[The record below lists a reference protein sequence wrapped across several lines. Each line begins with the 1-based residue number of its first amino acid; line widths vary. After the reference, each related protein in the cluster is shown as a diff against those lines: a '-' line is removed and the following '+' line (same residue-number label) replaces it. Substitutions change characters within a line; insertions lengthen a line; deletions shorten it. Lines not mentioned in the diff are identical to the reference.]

1 MTKLRTRTEAGP
13 GYSDPDRVRQEAE
26 RWRGEEDR
34 WAPAA
39 FSDAQE
45 IQKAVRRG
53 DGGESKSGSEV
64 VVGIYLEKGRQVCDV
79 DELRLPSDGGRRS
92 GG

>member
-13 GYSDPDRVRQEAE
+13 GYADPDRVRQEAE

-34 WAPAA
+34 WAPATLLPPEA
-39 FSDAQE
+39 FSDAEE

-53 DGGESKSGSEV
+53 DGGEPKSGSEV
-64 VVGIYLEKGRQVCDV
+64 VVGIYLE
-79 DELRLPSDGGRRS
+79 
-92 GG
+92 